1 MMKRINPFHLPKTAA
16 KAELVSKMAVKK
28 WNTMEHESPFGT
40 FRLGKQDYLF
50 RYSVVRGNF
59 PIDRPKLRRWIFS
72 RCFFF
77 SGERKAQ
84 TFARVA
90 RVSSVNSF
98 IADTVRTSR

>member
-1 MMKRINPFHLPKTAA
+1 MMRRINRFHLPKTAA

-59 PIDRPKLRRWIFS
+59 SIPKLRR
-72 RCFFF
+72 
-77 SGERKAQ
+77 
-84 TFARVA
+84 
-90 RVSSVNSF
+90 
-98 IADTVRTSR
+98 

>member
-1 MMKRINPFHLPKTAA
+1 MRRINRFHLPKTAAKAELVSKMAVKKWNTMKTAA

-59 PIDRPKLRRWIFS
+59 PIPKLRR
-72 RCFFF
+72 
-77 SGERKAQ
+77 
-84 TFARVA
+84 
-90 RVSSVNSF
+90 
-98 IADTVRTSR
+98 